1 MPKHQGRHN
10 IDEPLALAIACGS
23 TLEAAAAKLNVST
36 STVQRRLK
44 DPQFQQ
50 RLREVRA
57 EMVTR
62 ATSMLTAA
70 ALEAVK
76 TLLSLQAKES
86 PPTVR
91 LGAARAVLELG
102 ARLRES
108 LELSERVAALEAQ
121 FRQAA

>member
-10 IDEPLALAIACGS
+10 IDEQLALAIACGS
-23 TLEAAAAKLNVST
+23 TLEAAAAKLNVSA

-102 ARLRES
+102 SKLRES
-108 LELSERVAALEAQ
+108 IELSERVTALEAQ
-121 FRQAA
+121 FGQSV